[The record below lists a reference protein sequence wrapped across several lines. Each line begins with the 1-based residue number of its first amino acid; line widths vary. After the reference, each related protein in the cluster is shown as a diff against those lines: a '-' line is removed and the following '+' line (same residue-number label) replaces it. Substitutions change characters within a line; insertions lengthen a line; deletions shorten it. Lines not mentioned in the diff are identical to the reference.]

1 MTTDPNRDHVQSRDR
16 KGADSSRLGNDTGPL
31 PHGRG
36 SDSADGGARPRK
48 ESPNIYCDARAYLIT
63 FTTYGTWV
71 HGDERGSVDR
81 ENNIPGT
88 ALLTPSVSRR
98 RMVTGLMKSHEVK
111 LDREHR
117 NIVQKT
123 IERVCAHFAWELHT
137 ANVRT
142 NHVHIVVSAPESPER
157 VMNVLKSWT
166 TRSLVAAKLVKRGTK
181 MWTRHGSTRYLW
193 KERDVRTACRYVC
206 EGQGVDL

>member
-1 MTTDPNRDHVQSRDR
+1 MSAPPNPSRDR
-16 KGADSSRLGNDTGPL
+16 KEAESS
-31 PHGRG
+31 
-36 SDSADGGARPRK
+36 ARPQK
-48 ESPNIYCDARAYLIT
+48 ELPNIYCDARAYLIT

-81 ENNIPGT
+81 EHNTPGT
-88 ALLTPSVSRR
+88 ALLKPSAPRR
-98 RMVTGLMKSHEVK
+98 RMVTELMKSNEVK
-111 LDREHR
+111 LSREHR

-123 IERVCAHFAWELHT
+123 IGRVCAHFDWELHA

-142 NHVHIVVSAPESPER
+142 NHVHVVVSAPESPER
-157 VMNVLKSWT
+157 VMNVLKSWS
-166 TRSLVAAKLVKRGTK
+166 TRSLVAAKLVERGTK

-193 KERDVRTACRYVC
+193 KVRDVRTTCQYVC